1 MVVCPFYYSGINF
14 LSLLDKVKLAAM
26 TLLIALTL
34 LLSSVSV
41 EGLKV
46 PASQHAAQLMEEAA
60 DSTDG
65 ARIQHGAS
73 DSDDGVVKFV
83 GSHQNHLLR
92 LEHSLSRDH
101 QPGRVVYELVMSWA
115 QQAILLLLCGLLLYA
130 ALCYPRTSFRD
141 HFASIHRHRLQRRHL
156 QYRFSQSFLA

>member
-34 LLSSVSV
+34 LLSTVSV
-41 EGLKV
+41 EGLKA
-46 PASQHAAQLMEEAA
+46 PASQHAAQLMGEAA

-115 QQAILLLLCGLLLYA
+115 QQGILLLCGLLLYA

>member
-34 LLSSVSV
+34 LLSTVSV
-41 EGLKV
+41 EGLKA
-46 PASQHAAQLMEEAA
+46 PASQHAAQLMGEAA

-101 QPGRVVYELVMSWA
+101 QPGRVVYELV
-115 QQAILLLLCGLLLYA
+115 LG
-130 ALCYPRTSFRD
+130 
-141 HFASIHRHRLQRRHL
+141 
-156 QYRFSQSFLA
+156 

>member
-34 LLSSVSV
+34 LLSTVSV
-41 EGLKV
+41 AGLKV
-46 PASQHAAQLMEEAA
+46 PASQHAAQLMGEAA
-60 DSTDG
+60 DP
-65 ARIQHGAS
+65 A
-73 DSDDGVVKFV
+73 DGVVKFV
-83 GSHQNHLLR
+83 GSHQSHLLR

-101 QPGRVVYELVMSWA
+101 QPGSVVYELVMSWA

-130 ALCYPRTSFRD
+130 ALFYPRTSFRD
-141 HFASIHRHRLQRRHL
+141 HFASIHRRRLQRRHL

>member
-1 MVVCPFYYSGINF
+1 MG
-14 LSLLDKVKLAAM
+14 
-26 TLLIALTL
+26 
-34 LLSSVSV
+34 
-41 EGLKV
+41 
-46 PASQHAAQLMEEAA
+46 EAA

-115 QQAILLLLCGLLLYA
+115 QQGILLLLCGLLLYA
-130 ALCYPRTSFRD
+130 ALFYPRTSFRD
-141 HFASIHRHRLQRRHL
+141 HFASIHRRRLQRRHL

>member
-34 LLSSVSV
+34 LLSTVSV
-41 EGLKV
+41 EGLKA
-46 PASQHAAQLMEEAA
+46 PASQHAAQLMGEAA

-73 DSDDGVVKFV
+73 DSDDGVVKFI

-115 QQAILLLLCGLLLYA
+115 QQGILLLCGLLLYA

>member
-1 MVVCPFYYSGINF
+1 

-34 LLSSVSV
+34 LLSTVSV
-41 EGLKV
+41 EGLKA
-46 PASQHAAQLMEEAA
+46 PASQHAAQLMGEAA

-73 DSDDGVVKFV
+73 DSDDGVVKFI

-115 QQAILLLLCGLLLYA
+115 QQGILLLLCGLLLYA
-130 ALCYPRTSFRD
+130 ALSYPRTSFRD
-141 HFASIHRHRLQRRHL
+141 RFATLHQRRLQRRHL
-156 QYRFSQSFLA
+156 QYRFAQSFLA

>member
-34 LLSSVSV
+34 LLSTVSV
-41 EGLKV
+41 EGLKA
-46 PASQHAAQLMEEAA
+46 PASQHAAQLMGEAA

-73 DSDDGVVKFV
+73 DSDDGVVKFI

-115 QQAILLLLCGLLLYA
+115 QQGILLLCGLLLYA
-130 ALCYPRTSFRD
+130 ALCYPRMSFRD